1 MSGHSKWN
9 TIKRK
14 KGAADAKRGA
24 IFTRH
29 SKEITFSARSGGGD
43 IDMNPSL
50 RLAVKKAKADN
61 MPAANIDRAIKK
73 GTGDLPGIKY
83 EDYIYEGYGP
93 GGVAIMMEIMTDNKN
108 RTVPDI
114 RHIMSKNGGNLGES
128 GCVNWMFEKK
138 GTFTIS
144 KDGVDEDEL
153 LEISLDLGVED
164 FNSDMDD
171 VFLIET
177 SPDDF
182 GNISKG
188 LEDAGFDLQ
197 GEVGLVPINMVKVS
211 GGDVSQL
218 LSLLELLENHED
230 IQKVYSNFDL
240 DEAEM
245 DRLS

>member
-73 GTGDLPGIKY
+73 GTGDLPGVKY

-164 FNSDMDD
+164 FNSDTDD

-211 GGDVSQL
+211 GGDASQL

>member
-14 KGAADAKRGA
+14 KGALDAKRGV

-29 SKEITFSARSGGGD
+29 SKEITLSARAGGGD
-43 IDMNPSL
+43 IEMNPSL

-61 MPAANIDRAIKK
+61 MPAANIERAIKK
-73 GTGDLPGIKY
+73 GTGDLPGVKF

-93 GGVAIMMEIMTDNKN
+93 GGVAIMMEIMTENKN

-114 RHIMSKNGGNLGES
+114 RHMMSKNGGNLGES

-138 GTFTIS
+138 GTFTIL
-144 KDGVDEDEL
+144 KNGVDEDSL
-153 LEISLDLGVED
+153 LETSLDLGAED
-164 FNSDMDD
+164 FNSDADD
-171 VFLIET
+171 VFVIET

-182 GNISKG
+182 GNMSQG
-188 LEDAGFDLQ
+188 LEDAGFEVE
-197 GEVGLVPINMVKVS
+197 GEVGLIPINTVKVS

-218 LSLLELLENHED
+218 LKLLELLEDHED

-240 DEAEM
+240 DDEEM
-245 DRLS
+245 EKLA

>member
-29 SKEITFSARSGGGD
+29 SKEITLSARSGGGD
-43 IDMNPSL
+43 IEMNPSL

-73 GTGDLPGIKY
+73 GTGDLPGVKY
-83 EDYIYEGYGP
+83 EDYVYEGYGP

-144 KDGVDEDEL
+144 KNGVDEDDL
-153 LEISLDLGVED
+153 LETLLDLGAED
-164 FNSDMDD
+164 FNSDADD
-171 VFLIET
+171 VFVIET
-177 SPDDF
+177 STDNF
-182 GNISKG
+182 GNMSKG
-188 LEDAGFDLQ
+188 LENADFDVD
-197 GEVGLVPINMVKVS
+197 GEVGLVPINTVKVS

-218 LSLLELLENHED
+218 LNLLELLEDHED

-245 DRLS
+245 EKLS

>member
-29 SKEITFSARSGGGD
+29 SKEITLSARSGGGD
-43 IDMNPSL
+43 IEMNPSL

-73 GTGDLPGIKY
+73 GTGDLPGVKY
-83 EDYIYEGYGP
+83 EDYVYEGYGP
-93 GGVAIMMEIMTDNKN
+93 GGVAIMMEIMTENKN

-144 KDGVDEDEL
+144 KKGVDEDAL
-153 LEISLDLGVED
+153 LETLLDLGAED
-164 FNSDMDD
+164 FNSDSDD
-171 VFLIET
+171 VFVIET
-177 SPDDF
+177 SPDNF
-182 GNISKG
+182 GKMSKG
-188 LEDAGFDLQ
+188 LEDADFDVE

-218 LSLLELLENHED
+218 LNLLELLEDHED

-245 DRLS
+245 EKLS

>member
-29 SKEITFSARSGGGD
+29 SKEITLSARSGGGD
-43 IDMNPSL
+43 IEMNPSL

-73 GTGDLPGIKY
+73 GTGDLPGVKY
-83 EDYIYEGYGP
+83 EDYVYEGYGP
-93 GGVAIMMEIMTDNKN
+93 GGVAIMMEIMTENKN

-144 KDGVDEDEL
+144 KKGVDEDAL
-153 LEISLDLGVED
+153 LETLLDLGAED
-164 FNSDMDD
+164 FNSDSDD
-171 VFLIET
+171 VFVIET

-182 GNISKG
+182 GNMSKG
-188 LEDAGFDLQ
+188 LEDADFDME

-218 LSLLELLENHED
+218 LNLLELLEDHED

-245 DRLS
+245 EKLS

>member
-29 SKEITFSARSGGGD
+29 SKEITLSARSGGGD
-43 IDMNPSL
+43 IEMNPSL

-73 GTGDLPGIKY
+73 GTGDLPGVKY
-83 EDYIYEGYGP
+83 EDYVYEGYGP
-93 GGVAIMMEIMTDNKN
+93 GGVAIMMEIMTENKN

-144 KDGVDEDEL
+144 KKGVDEDAL
-153 LEISLDLGVED
+153 LETLLDLGAED
-164 FNSDMDD
+164 FNSDSDD
-171 VFLIET
+171 VFVIET
-177 SPDDF
+177 SPDNF
-182 GNISKG
+182 GNMSKG
-188 LEDAGFDLQ
+188 LEDADFDVE

-218 LSLLELLENHED
+218 LNLLELLEDHED

-245 DRLS
+245 KKLS

>member
-29 SKEITFSARSGGGD
+29 SKEITLSARSGGGD
-43 IDMNPSL
+43 IEMNPSL
-50 RLAVKKAKADN
+50 RLAVKKANADN

-73 GTGDLPGIKY
+73 GMGDLPGVKY
-83 EDYIYEGYGP
+83 EDYVYEGYGP

-144 KDGVDEDEL
+144 KNGVDEDDL
-153 LEISLDLGVED
+153 LETLLDLGAED
-164 FNSDMDD
+164 FNSDADD
-171 VFLIET
+171 IFVIET

-182 GNISKG
+182 GNMSKG
-188 LEDAGFDLQ
+188 LEDADFDVD
-197 GEVGLVPINMVKVS
+197 GEVGLVPINTVKVS

-218 LSLLELLENHED
+218 LNLLELLEDHED

-245 DRLS
+245 EKLS